1 MSKQSRNKRVRKGRQ
16 TGQLVS
22 LVKEQARIAEQERVA
37 IENQQRQYS
46 ENTSEKL
53 IERYDPN
60 LGRMRV
66 ETNKERQERVL
77 GSPMEIKDSV
87 AKTTSITAREANE
100 MNAVQPITVLPI
112 SVVQKRPSD
121 QEQPRHPLW
130 RNSSLIPSSRS
141 SSGRTLITDK
151 FGFHPDIVNDIYTRN
166 SRYYTDTEKVFLTTQ
181 VNLML
186 SLSRKNRNN
195 QKELVKYVCKRMGIS
210 HSDTSDKAL
219 WAQLSTNIRKWS
231 DKFEIQP
238 IWEGTHLPS
247 SVSTLDDKTR
257 KQLKEDFDLFAS
269 YSFTLKESAY
279 LANAIHGTKR
289 ASNTISEWETDGTP
303 RDRKESTS
311 GTKKESVSTTKEEP
325 MPTEAVEYA
334 MSHESGERKDTVAK
348 IRNNA
353 YKDDQVSA
361 PERAFYPTDAKYWV
375 TSKGEPCTDCGHP
388 HCQDNLV
395 DMPSIMVKFIRAIK
409 DGVLDWRQLIE
420 GDVRAEMAS
429 KNEDEV
435 KVLRLELLEIERQLA
450 SAKNDNQTLSK
461 QLEVVKRTTNE
472 KEKEIKDTFS

>member
-1 MSKQSRNKRVRKGRQ
+1 MGNKRKNKQGRKKARP
-16 TGQLVS
+16 TVQLVS
-22 LVKEQARIAEQERVA
+22 INELTEQARVA

-77 GSPMEIKDSV
+77 GSPMEIKNSV

-112 SVVQKRPSD
+112 SVVQKQPSD

-195 QKELVKYVCKRMGIS
+195 QKELVKDVCKRMGIS

-238 IWEGTHLPS
+238 IWEGTRLPS

-353 YKDDQVSA
+353 YKDDQVST

-435 KVLRLELLEIERQLA
+435 KVLRLELLEIERQLV

>member
-16 TGQLVS
+16 TEQLVS
-22 LVKEQARIAEQERVA
+22 LVKEQARIAEQERVTV
-37 IENQQRQYS
+37 ENHQRQYS

-60 LGRMRV
+60 LRRMRV
-66 ETNKERQERVL
+66 ETNEERRERVL
-77 GSPMEIKDSV
+77 GHTMEVHKK
-87 AKTTSITAREANE
+87 AGMETNITAREINE
-100 MNAVQPITVLPI
+100 SNIERP
-112 SVVQKRPSD
+112 VVVTSSPER

-130 RNSSLIPSSRS
+130 RNPSLIPSPRS
-141 SSGRTLITDK
+141 SLGLSLETDK
-151 FGFHPDIVNDIYTRN
+151 FGFHADIIKDICTKTKH
-166 SRYYTDTEKVFLTTQ
+166 RYYNDTEKAFLATQ

-186 SLSRKNRNN
+186 SLSNSDRSNQRK
-195 QKELVKYVCKRMGIS
+195 LVKKMCRRIGIS
-210 HSDTSDKAL
+210 HPDISDKVL
-219 WAQLSTNIRKWS
+219 WTQLSTNIRKWS
-231 DKFEIQP
+231 DKFEIHP
-238 IWEGTHLPS
+238 IWEGTDSPNG
-247 SVSTLDDKTR
+247 VTVYDDETR
-257 KQLKEDFDLFAS
+257 KRLKEDFDLFAS

-325 MPTEAVEYA
+325 MPTEAVEYV

-348 IRNNA
+348 IRDDA
-353 YKDDQVSA
+353 YKNDQVST
-361 PERAFYPTDAKYWV
+361 PERTFYPTDTKYWV